1 VVYGNVAGFSEL
13 RMLRRYIFVIC
24 RGMIRGYQVSEKEI
38 KIIVIGG
45 GPGGYVAAIEAAQ
58 LGANVTL
65 VEKDAL
71 GGTCVNRG
79 CIPTKAL
86 IQTAN
91 LLHEMGRAGEYGIV
105 VKEFALDFI
114 KASERKGKIVRQLRD
129 GVSYLMKKN
138 KITVIEGTGSMT
150 DKGRVLVTG
159 DDTRELSGDKI
170 IIASGSEPG
179 SIPVEGIDGKDVM
192 NSNDVLAMESLPRK
206 MVIIGGGVI
215 GLEFAQLFKRM
226 NVEVSVIEMMPQIL
240 PTEDQELA
248 RTLERALKKEG
259 LNIYTNSRVTC
270 IRTAPSGAKEVLFSS
285 NGANLEVV
293 GEIVLVSVGR
303 HPYTKGLGLEQAG
316 IALEKGRIIVND
328 RMETGI
334 ENIYAVGDVVGGVML
349 AHKAMAEGRC
359 AAKNAMGIEKKMD
372 YKAIPRCIWT
382 SPEVAAVGL
391 TEQEAK
397 ERYGDVKVSSFPF
410 TANGKAKILGET
422 QGFVKIISESRYG
435 EILGVHLLGPHA
447 TEMIAESVLGMQ
459 MEASFHCFNETIHPH
474 PTLSEAILEASLG
487 LEGKAL
493 HI

>member
-303 HPYTKGLGLEQAG
+303 HPYTKGLGLEQAHRCKRSYG
-316 IALEKGRIIVND
+316 NRHRKHLRRWRCGGR
-328 RMETGI
+328 G
-334 ENIYAVGDVVGGVML
+334 
-349 AHKAMAEGRC
+349 
-359 AAKNAMGIEKKMD
+359 
-372 YKAIPRCIWT
+372 
-382 SPEVAAVGL
+382 
-391 TEQEAK
+391 
-397 ERYGDVKVSSFPF
+397 
-410 TANGKAKILGET
+410 
-422 QGFVKIISESRYG
+422 
-435 EILGVHLLGPHA
+435 HA
-447 TEMIAESVLGMQ
+447 
-459 MEASFHCFNETIHPH
+459 CP
-474 PTLSEAILEASLG
+474 
-487 LEGKAL
+487 
-493 HI
+493 

>member
-1 VVYGNVAGFSEL
+1 
-13 RMLRRYIFVIC
+13 M
-24 RGMIRGYQVSEKEI
+24 SEKET

-79 CIPTKAL
+79 CIPTKTL

-91 LLHEMGRAGEYGIV
+91 LLHEIGRAGEYGIV
-105 VKEFALDFI
+105 VKEYVLDFI
-114 KASERKGKIVRQLRD
+114 KASERKEKIVRQLRD

-138 KITVIEGTGSMT
+138 KITVIKGTASLT
-150 DKGRVLVTG
+150 DTGRVLVSG
-159 DDTRELSGDKI
+159 DPARELSGDKI

-192 NSNDVLAMESLPRK
+192 NSDDVLAMESLPRK
-206 MVIIGGGVI
+206 MVVIGGGVI
-215 GLEFAQLFKRM
+215 GLEFAQLFRRM
-226 NVEVSVIEMMPQIL
+226 NVEVSVIEMMPRIL
-240 PTEDQELA
+240 PTEDHELA
-248 RTLERALKKEG
+248 AALERALKKEG
-259 LNIYTNSRVTC
+259 LKIYTNSQVMR
-270 IRTAPSGAKEVLFSS
+270 IGTAPSGTKEVLFSS
-285 NGANLEVV
+285 NGADMKVD
-293 GEIVLVSVGR
+293 GDKVLVSVGR
-303 HPYTKGLGLEQAG
+303 RPYTEGLGLEQAG
-316 IALEKGRIIVND
+316 IAVEKGRITVND
-328 RMETGI
+328 RMETSLI
-334 ENIYAVGDVVGGVML
+334 NVYAIGDVVGGAML

-359 AAKNAMGIEKKMD
+359 AVKNAMGGEKRMD

-422 QGFVKIISESRYG
+422 QGFVKIIAESHYG
-435 EILGVHLLGPHA
+435 KILGVHLFGPHA

-459 MEASFHCFNETIHPH
+459 MEASFHCLNETIHPH
-474 PTLSEAILEASLG
+474 PTLSEALLEASLG

>member
-1 VVYGNVAGFSEL
+1 
-13 RMLRRYIFVIC
+13 M
-24 RGMIRGYQVSEKEI
+24 SEKEM

-58 LGANVTL
+58 LGADVTL

-91 LLHEMGRAGEYGIV
+91 MLHEMGRAGEYGIV
-105 VKEFALDFI
+105 IKECALDFVR
-114 KASERKGKIVRQLRD
+114 AFERKEKIVRQLRD

-138 KITVIEGTGSMT
+138 KITVIKGTASMA

-159 DDTRELSGDKI
+159 DQEEELSGDKI

-192 NSNDVLAMESLPRK
+192 NSDDVLAMASLPQK

-240 PTEDQELA
+240 PTEDYEIA

-270 IRTAPSGAKEVLFSS
+270 IRTAPSGANEVLFSS
-285 NGANLEVV
+285 NGADMKVE
-293 GEIVLVSVGR
+293 GEKVLVSVGWR
-303 HPYTKGLGLEQAG
+303 PYTAGLGLEHAG
-316 IALEKGRIIVND
+316 IALEKGRITVND
-328 RMETGI
+328 RMETSVK
-334 ENIYAVGDVVGGVML
+334 NIYAIGDVVGGCML

-359 AAKNAMGIEKKMD
+359 AAENAMGIEKRMA

-397 ERYGDVKVSSFPF
+397 ERYGDVKLSSFPF

-422 QGFVKIISESRYG
+422 SGFVKIIAEGRYG

-459 MEASFHCFNETIHPH
+459 MEASFHCINETIHPH
-474 PTLSEAILEASLG
+474 PTLSEALLEASLG
-487 LEGKAL
+487 LEGKSL